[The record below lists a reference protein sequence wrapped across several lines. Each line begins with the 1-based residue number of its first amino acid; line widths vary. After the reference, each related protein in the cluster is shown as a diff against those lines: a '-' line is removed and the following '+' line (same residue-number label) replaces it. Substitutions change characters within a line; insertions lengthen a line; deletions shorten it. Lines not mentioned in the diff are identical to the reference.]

1 MNQTQLRI
9 TLFGKGNE
17 MRQQFGTKA
26 NPTLYGE
33 ASMPA
38 RIWNQFAGGIT
49 DDKTEI
55 SSLCVEGEG
64 ATAGAHS

>member
-9 TLFGKGNE
+9 TLSGKGNE

-26 NPTLYGE
+26 NPTQYGE
-33 ASMPA
+33 TTLPA
-38 RIWNQFAGGIT
+38 RIWNQIAGGML

-55 SSLCVEGEG
+55 SSLCVEAEG
-64 ATAGAHS
+64 TAAGAAH